1 MIAHVSLENS
11 ILRENPLTM
20 QIAHKQNANRAL
32 KSPFC
37 NKTWISDTAAV
48 VSHWIFNFLEFWC
61 RDIKQYCD
69 TKSHEFFQI
78 FFRKKIVSDFWFFFS
93 WFYPD
98 FTKLFFSKN
107 HNFLLWNVWNF
118 GHFFFVKKVHW
129 FEWCKA
135 EKGNNLNT

>member
-78 FFRKKIVSDFWFFFS
+78 FFRKKIVSDFLFFF
-93 WFYPD
+93 PD
-98 FTKLFFSKN
+98 FTPILQNYFLAKITIFYYGMFGILAIFFCQKSALIWMMQSGKRQ
-107 HNFLLWNVWNF
+107 
-118 GHFFFVKKVHW
+118 
-129 FEWCKA
+129 
-135 EKGNNLNT
+135 